1 MLCAGALSGTSI
13 NAKEFILCNINGEEI
28 KVIKYQAFNFHRK
41 EKEKLIYLVQNKGG
55 NFDEILLCNEIV
67 GLSFAKS
74 LKKFLD
80 GVEIKPEVVGFHG
93 QTIYHY
99 ESKNRVLTYQI
110 GEPLYIAMV
119 SGVPVV
125 YDFRKSDIVA
135 GGKGAPLSPIA
146 HKILFGKISRKVLV
160 VNLGGIANVTYIK
173 DGEVISAKDVGPAN
187 ALSDFISKKRFGV
200 DYDKFG
206 KRASEGDLIEPAFEK
221 ALNFIRK
228 MRKGKKTLGY
238 EIEEAKKFFFELT
251 KNENPSDALRTAV
264 EISVKLISEEVNFFR
279 PDICILCGGGTKN
292 KFMVSRLKEEI
303 KNTTVVISDEVGVN
317 SDFVEPI
324 LFAYFAYLRINGVKV
339 DMSKITGA
347 KISYLPGK
355 ICSI

>member
-1 MLCAGALSGTSI
+1 MLCVGALSGTSI
-13 NAKEFILCNINGEEI
+13 NAKELILCDINGEEI
-28 KVIKYQAFNFHRK
+28 KVIKYQAFDFSHK
-41 EKEKLIYLVQNKGG
+41 EKEKLIYLVQNGGG

-74 LKKFLD
+74 LKEFLD
-80 GVEIKPEVVGFHG
+80 GIEIKPEVVGFHG
-93 QTIYHY
+93 QTVYHY

-110 GEPLYIAMV
+110 GEPLYIAKV
-119 SGVPVV
+119 LGVPVV
-125 YDFRKSDIVA
+125 YDFRKSDIAA
-135 GGKGAPLSPIA
+135 GGKGAPLSPIV
-146 HKILFGKISRKVLV
+146 HKILFGKISKKVSV
-160 VNLGGIANVTYIK
+160 VNLGGIANITHIK

-187 ALSDFISKKRFGV
+187 ALSDFISKKKFGV

-206 KRASEGDLIEPAFEK
+206 KRASEGNLIEQAFEK
-221 ALNFIRK
+221 TLNFIRK
-228 MRKGKKTLGY
+228 IRKGKKTLGY

-251 KNENPSDALRTAV
+251 KNKSPSDALRTAV
-264 EISVKLISEEVNFFR
+264 EVSVRLISEEVNFFR

-303 KNTTVVISDEVGVN
+303 KVHTVVSDDIGVN

-324 LFAYFAYLRINGVKV
+324 LFAYLAYLRVNGVRV

>member
-1 MLCAGALSGTSI
+1 MLCVGALSGTSI
-13 NAKEFILCNINGEEI
+13 NAKELILCDINGEEI
-28 KVIKYQAFNFHRK
+28 KVIKYQAFDFSRK
-41 EKEKLIYLVQNKGG
+41 EKEKLIYLVQNGGG

-80 GVEIKPEVVGFHG
+80 GIEIKPEVIGFHG
-93 QTIYHY
+93 QTVYHY

-110 GEPLYIAMV
+110 GEPLYIAKV
-119 SGVPVV
+119 LGVPVV

-135 GGKGAPLSPIA
+135 GGKGAPLSPIV
-146 HKILFGKISRKVLV
+146 HKILFGKISKKVLV
-160 VNLGGIANVTYIK
+160 VNLGGIANITYIK

-206 KRASEGDLIEPAFEK
+206 KKASEGNLIEQAFEK
-221 ALNFIRK
+221 TLNFIRK
-228 MRKGKKTLGY
+228 IRKGKKTLGY
-238 EIEEAKKFFFELT
+238 EIEEAKKFLFQLT
-251 KNENPSDALRTAV
+251 KNKNPSDALRTAV
-264 EISVKLISEEVNFFR
+264 EVSVGLISEEVNFFR

-303 KNTTVVISDEVGVN
+303 KVNTVVSDDIGVN

-324 LFAYFAYLRINGVKV
+324 LFAYLAYLRVNGIKV

>member
-1 MLCAGALSGTSI
+1 MLCVGALSGTSI
-13 NAKEFILCNINGEEI
+13 NAKELILCDINGEEI
-28 KVIKYQAFNFHRK
+28 KVIKYQAFDFPRK
-41 EKEKLIYLVQNKGG
+41 EKEKLIYLVQNGGG

-80 GVEIKPEVVGFHG
+80 DIEIKPEVIGFHG
-93 QTIYHY
+93 QTVYHY

-110 GEPLYIAMV
+110 GEPLYIAKV
-119 SGVPVV
+119 LGVPVV
-125 YDFRKSDIVA
+125 YDFRKSDIAA
-135 GGKGAPLSPIA
+135 GGKGAPLSPIV
-146 HKILFGKISRKVLV
+146 HKILFGKISRKVSV
-160 VNLGGIANVTYIK
+160 VNLGGIANITHIK

-206 KRASEGDLIEPAFEK
+206 KKASEGNLIEQAFEK
-221 ALNFIRK
+221 TLNFIRK
-228 MRKGKKTLGY
+228 IRKGKKTLGY

-251 KNENPSDALRTAV
+251 KNKNPSDALRTAV
-264 EISVKLISEEVNFFR
+264 EVSVRLISEEVNFFR

-303 KNTTVVISDEVGVN
+303 KVHTVVSDDVGVN

-324 LFAYFAYLRINGVKV
+324 LFAYLAYLRVNGVRV

>member
-1 MLCAGALSGTSI
+1 MLCVGALSGTSI
-13 NAKEFILCNINGEEI
+13 NAKELILCDINGEEI
-28 KVIKYQAFNFHRK
+28 KVIKYQAFNFPRK
-41 EKEKLIYLVQNKGG
+41 EKEKLIYLVQNGGG
-55 NFDEILLCNEIV
+55 NFDEILLCNEIL

-80 GVEIKPEVVGFHG
+80 GIEIKPEVIGFHG

-110 GEPLYIAMV
+110 GEPLYIAKV
-119 SGVPVV
+119 LGVPVV
-125 YDFRKSDIVA
+125 YDFRKSDIAA
-135 GGKGAPLSPIA
+135 GGKGAPLSPIV
-146 HKILFGKISRKVLV
+146 HKILFGKISRKVSV
-160 VNLGGIANVTYIK
+160 VNLGGIANITHIK

-206 KRASEGDLIEPAFEK
+206 KKASEGNLIEQAFEK
-221 ALNFIRK
+221 TLNFIRK
-228 MRKGKKTLGY
+228 VRKGKKTLGY
-238 EIEEAKKFFFELT
+238 EIEEAKKFLFELT
-251 KNENPSDALRTAV
+251 KNKSPSDALRTAV
-264 EISVKLISEEVNFFR
+264 EVSVRLISEEVNFFR

-303 KNTTVVISDEVGVN
+303 KVHTVISDDLGVN

-324 LFAYFAYLRINGVKV
+324 LFAYLAYLRVNGIRV

>member
-1 MLCAGALSGTSI
+1 MLCVGALSGTSI
-13 NAKEFILCNINGEEI
+13 NAKELILCDINGEKI
-28 KVIKYQAFNFHRK
+28 KVIKYQAFDFSHK
-41 EKEKLIYLVQNKGG
+41 EKEKLIYLVQNGG
-55 NFDEILLCNEIV
+55 GKFEEILLCNEIV

-80 GVEIKPEVVGFHG
+80 GIEIKPEVIGFHG
-93 QTIYHY
+93 QTVYHY

-110 GEPLYIAMV
+110 GEPLYIAKV
-119 SGVPVV
+119 LGVPVV
-125 YDFRKSDIVA
+125 YDFRKSDIAA
-135 GGKGAPLSPIA
+135 GGKGAPLSPIV
-146 HKILFGKISRKVLV
+146 HKILFGKISRKVSV
-160 VNLGGIANVTYIK
+160 VNLGGIANITHIK

-206 KRASEGDLIEPAFEK
+206 KKASEGNLIEQAFEK
-221 ALNFIRK
+221 TINFIRK
-228 MRKGKKTLGY
+228 IRKGKKTLGY

-251 KNENPSDALRTAV
+251 KNKNPSDALRTAV
-264 EISVKLISEEVNFFR
+264 EVSVRLISEEVNFFR

-303 KNTTVVISDEVGVN
+303 KVHTVVSDDIGVN

-324 LFAYFAYLRINGVKV
+324 LFAYLAYLRVNGVRV

>member
-1 MLCAGALSGTSI
+1 MLCVGALSGTSI
-13 NAKEFILCNINGEEI
+13 NAKELILCDINGEEI
-28 KVIKYQAFNFHRK
+28 KVIKYQAFDFPRK
-41 EKEKLIYLVQNKGG
+41 EKEKLIYLVQNGGG

-80 GVEIKPEVVGFHG
+80 DIEIKPEVIGFHG
-93 QTIYHY
+93 QTVYHY

-110 GEPLYIAMV
+110 GEPLYIAKV
-119 SGVPVV
+119 LGVPVV
-125 YDFRKSDIVA
+125 YDFRKSDIAA
-135 GGKGAPLSPIA
+135 GGKGAPLSPIV
-146 HKILFGKISRKVLV
+146 HKILFGKISRKVSV
-160 VNLGGIANVTYIK
+160 VNLGGIANITHIK

-187 ALSDFISKKRFGV
+187 ALSDFISKKMFGV

-206 KRASEGDLIEPAFEK
+206 KKASEGNLIEQAFEK
-221 ALNFIRK
+221 TINFIRK
-228 MRKGKKTLGY
+228 IRKGKKTLGY

-251 KNENPSDALRTAV
+251 KNKNPSDALRTAV
-264 EISVKLISEEVNFFR
+264 EVSVRLISEEVNFFR

-303 KNTTVVISDEVGVN
+303 KVHTVVSDDVGVN

-324 LFAYFAYLRINGVKV
+324 LFAYLAYLRVNGVRV

>member
-1 MLCAGALSGTSI
+1 MLCVGALSGTSI
-13 NAKEFILCNINGEEI
+13 NAKELILCDINGEEI
-28 KVIKYQAFNFHRK
+28 KVIKYQAFDFSRK
-41 EKEKLIYLVQNKGG
+41 EKEKLIYLVQNGGG

-80 GVEIKPEVVGFHG
+80 GIEIKPEVIGFHG
-93 QTIYHY
+93 QTVYHY

-110 GEPLYIAMV
+110 GEPLYIAKV
-119 SGVPVV
+119 LGVPVV

-135 GGKGAPLSPIA
+135 GGKGAPLSPIV
-146 HKILFGKISRKVLV
+146 HKILFGKISKKVLV
-160 VNLGGIANVTYIK
+160 VNLGGIANITYIK

-206 KRASEGDLIEPAFEK
+206 KKASEGDLIEQAFEK
-221 ALNFIRK
+221 TINFIRK
-228 MRKGKKTLGY
+228 IRKGKKTLGY

-251 KNENPSDALRTAV
+251 KNKNPSDALRTAV
-264 EISVKLISEEVNFFR
+264 EVSVRLISEEVNFFR

-303 KNTTVVISDEVGVN
+303 KVHTVVSDDIGVN

-324 LFAYFAYLRINGVKV
+324 LFAYLAYLRVNGVRV